1 MPVGKNKNGTKTM
14 KTNFLLVFVSILCVA
29 ALSGCKSHKTLSF
42 CEGVSQ
48 EGKGVKCGAV
58 FTTGDVTAVIE
69 IKDNFEVEKLEVK
82 VFEQK
87 KHKDEPVE
95 SISLA
100 VAQDKKSANLNL
112 AFYNEGKFRVEVRGK
127 EGKVIAENS
136 VEITDSY

>member
-1 MPVGKNKNGTKTM
+1 M
-14 KTNFLLVFVSILCVA
+14 LVSIMCLA
-29 ALSGCKSHKTLSF
+29 ALSGCKSHKALSF
-42 CEGVSQ
+42 CEGVTQ
-48 EGKGVKCGAV
+48 EGKGVKCGSA

-87 KHKDEPVE
+87 KHKDEIVE
-95 SISLA
+95 TITLP